1 MPRCARGTGRAG
13 HPKDFRRRALRPS
26 QSGIPNDTQTPLPP
40 PAGAMS
46 APVRRPWL
54 DWLPL
59 VGMIITIAGLIWMGA
74 QYAARVDDTV
84 RRIGVLEDRA
94 QRRDDMLATIDARLA
109 RIEGR
114 LDALREQ
121 GAR

>member
-1 MPRCARGTGRAG
+1 MTAPAKPR
-13 HPKDFRRRALRPS
+13 
-26 QSGIPNDTQTPLPP
+26 
-40 PAGAMS
+40 
-46 APVRRPWL
+46 WL

-59 VGMIITIAGLIWMGA
+59 VGMILTICGLIWMGA

>member
-1 MPRCARGTGRAG
+1 
-13 HPKDFRRRALRPS
+13 
-26 QSGIPNDTQTPLPP
+26 
-40 PAGAMS
+40 MS
-46 APVRRPWL
+46 AAARRPWL

-59 VGMIITIAGLIWMGA
+59 VGMVLTIAGLIWMGA
-74 QYAARVDDTV
+74 QYAARVDDTI

-114 LDALREQ
+114 LDALRD
-121 GAR
+121 RSTH

>member
-1 MPRCARGTGRAG
+1 
-13 HPKDFRRRALRPS
+13 
-26 QSGIPNDTQTPLPP
+26 
-40 PAGAMS
+40 MS
-46 APVRRPWL
+46 AAARPRWL

-59 VGMIITIAGLIWMGA
+59 IGMVLTVAGLIWMGA
-74 QYAARVDDTV
+74 QYAARVDDTI

-114 LDALREQ
+114 LDALRDRS
-121 GAR
+121 AR

>member
-1 MPRCARGTGRAG
+1 
-13 HPKDFRRRALRPS
+13 
-26 QSGIPNDTQTPLPP
+26 
-40 PAGAMS
+40 MS
-46 APVRRPWL
+46 AAIRPRWL

-59 VGMIITIAGLIWMGA
+59 IGMILTIAGLIWMGA
-74 QYAARVDDTV
+74 QYAARVDDTI

-114 LDALREQ
+114 LDALRDRS
-121 GAR
+121 AR